1 MKNPQISVAIQG
13 EPGSFSHQA
22 ARRLIPGV
30 INIQS
35 CAYSAE
41 VFERVA
47 TGQANTA
54 VIPIENSLAGSVLE
68 HYDLLLAHPV
78 AIVAELLLRIQHHL
92 VAAPGTKLD
101 AIREVYS
108 HPVALA
114 QCRTFFAAN
123 PRLTAL
129 PFYDTAGAAAHAV
142 AGGGPVAAI
151 AGQEAAQEYGGEILL
166 SGIEDHVEN
175 YTRFLLVRPS
185 SPLATHAATD
195 APDDAVPSS
204 NKVSLA
210 FAVPNTPG
218 ALVGAL
224 EIFARHQLNLTRL
237 ESRPVPGSPWQYVFY
252 SDYQLDDRE
261 AAEQALAELAVRCLF
276 LKELGRYR
284 AAEHPGA

>member
-1 MKNPQISVAIQG
+1 MENLETRVAIQG

-22 ARRLIPGV
+22 ALQLVPALTEL
-30 INIQS
+30 QS
-35 CAYSAE
+35 CAYSSE
-41 VFERVA
+41 VFERV
-47 TGQANTA
+47 TNGQADAA

-78 AIVAELLLRIQHHL
+78 EIRSELLLQIRHHL
-92 VAAPGTKLD
+92 VVAPGVLLE
-101 AIREVYS
+101 AIRQVYS

-114 QCRTFFAAN
+114 ECRNFFAAH
-123 PRLTAL
+123 PHLQAL

-142 AGGGPVAAI
+142 QGGGPVAAI
-151 AGQEAAQEYGGEILL
+151 AGREAAVQYGGEVLL
-166 SGIEDHVEN
+166 SGIEDHAEN
-175 YTRFLLVRPS
+175 YTRFLLIRPVS
-185 SPLATHAATD
+185 NPFNNPADPA
-195 APDDAVPSS
+195 

-224 EIFARHQLNLTRL
+224 EIFARHRLNLTRL

-252 SDYQLDDRE
+252 TDYQLDHVE
-261 AAEQALAELAVRCLF
+261 AADFALAELAIRCLF

-284 AAEHPGA
+284 AALPPTP